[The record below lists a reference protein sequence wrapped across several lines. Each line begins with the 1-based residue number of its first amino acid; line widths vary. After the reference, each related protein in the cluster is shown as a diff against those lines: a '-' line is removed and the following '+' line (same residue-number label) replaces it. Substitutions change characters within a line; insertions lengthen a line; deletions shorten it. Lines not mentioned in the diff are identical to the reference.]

1 LRKDVARVNG
11 HDGSGQRHN
20 QAADH
25 QGWFSGEVKQPGR
38 LPNEADLQ
46 WAFLRFLPTLN
57 NPLIGAAAR
66 RMAARKP
73 KIASGF

>member
-1 LRKDVARVNG
+1 LPGVNG

-25 QGWFSGEVKQPGR
+25 QGWFSGEVKAAPASSERSGF
-38 LPNEADLQ
+38 AMGI
-46 WAFLRFLPTLN
+46 LRFLPTLN

-66 RMAARKP
+66 RGAAWKV
-73 KIASGF
+73 KNSSGF